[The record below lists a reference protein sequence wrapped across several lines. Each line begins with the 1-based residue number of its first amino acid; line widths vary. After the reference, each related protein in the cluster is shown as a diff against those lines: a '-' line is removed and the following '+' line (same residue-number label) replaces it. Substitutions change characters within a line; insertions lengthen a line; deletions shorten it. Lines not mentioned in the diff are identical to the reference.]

1 MLFGD
6 GKLGRVKDYQFI
18 TLEKDIIVYKKAKAT
33 RNKDRSIH
41 SSVSLI
47 LEMIIPKGAIIYT
60 SHIGLKGRKMRASC
74 AIPVAAYGVRRI
86 YLGSSRK
93 EWSCDIR
100 NGNNKELELFLDDE
114 IFFSRRGRTYFR
126 YEIGK
131 LVEPKNKFCLHK
143 EECASGI
150 HFFRTR
156 KEAMDW

>member
-6 GKLGRVKDYQFI
+6 GKLGRIKDYQFI
-18 TLEKDIIVYKKAKAT
+18 TLKKDIIVYKKAKAT
-33 RNKDRSIH
+33 RNKNKSIN
-41 SSVSLI
+41 SGVSVI

-74 AIPVAAYGVRRI
+74 AIPVAAYGVRTTYI
-86 YLGSSRK
+86 NTKSKG
-93 EWSCDIR
+93 WSWYTESEDD
-100 NGNNKELELFLDDE
+100 KKLELFFDDE
-114 IFFSRRGRTYFR
+114 YFFSDGFGKFFR

-131 LVEPKNKFCLHK
+131 LVEPKNKFCLKK